1 MWCVYN
7 SDGYVSFTGWE
18 DDVIKFLF
26 SMCNMKLDDLRYFGI
41 HESNTLWSDVYGTL
55 NFKKVENL

>member
-7 SDGYVSFTGWE
+7 SDGYVSFTCWE

-26 SMCNMKLDDLRYFGI
+26 SMCNMKLDDLRYFEI
-41 HESNTLWSDVYGTL
+41 YESNTIWSDVYGTL
-55 NFKKVENL
+55 NFKRVESL

>member
-26 SMCNMKLDDLRYFGI
+26 SMCDMKLDDLRYFVI
-41 HESNTLWSDVYGTL
+41 S
-55 NFKKVENL
+55 

>member
-18 DDVIKFLF
+18 DDLIKFLF
-26 SMCNMKLDDLRYFGI
+26 SMCDMKLDDLRYFDI
-41 HESNTLWSDVYGTL
+41 CESNTLWSDVYGTL
-55 NFKKVENL
+55 NFKRVESL